1 MYSSAANFLQKKFN
15 FDAHYFLKGG
25 FWLSLTQGIGI
36 IFGIVTSALFAHYL
50 SETEYGTYRYMLSL
64 AVLFS
69 VFSLTGLGQS
79 ILQTA
84 AKKYYG
90 FYQETVSI
98 NFIYN
103 LGVLSSALA
112 GAGYYLYKENIA
124 LALGCFL
131 IALLQPVINS
141 FQFTPTY
148 LQGSGRFRETTV
160 LQGIK
165 TAFVSIASLASLYL
179 TQDVIILVGAYLA
192 SNALANLT
200 SHLWYRPRK
209 AASTP
214 PELYTK
220 YLSYAKHTSVRNILG
235 NIVYRLDSI
244 IIFTYLGA
252 AELAIYTIANIIPEQ
267 IKGSIKNLA
276 TLLTPKYAQHENL
289 DVFKKFIFKRSAQ
302 LLVVLSVLT
311 ALYVLVAPIVY
322 GVLFPKYESAVLL
335 SQLVALSFPAMI
347 AIIPSGALQAQL
359 KERELYTFNL
369 QTAAST
375 LALTITLIF
384 FYGLAGAIAAKIFSR
399 YGTAI
404 FSYAQI
410 YLVKKYV

>member
-1 MYSSAANFLQKKFN
+1 MYSYAANFLNKKFN
-15 FDAHYFLKGG
+15 IDAHYFLKGG

-36 IFGIVTSALFAHYL
+36 IFGIATSALFAHYL
-50 SETEYGTYRYMLSL
+50 SETEYGIYRYILSL

-103 LGVLSSALA
+103 FGVLFSALI
-112 GAGYYLYKENIA
+112 GAGYYFYKENFI
-124 LALGCFL
+124 LASGCFL

-148 LQGSGRFRETTV
+148 LQGSGRFRETTI

-165 TAFVSIASLASLYL
+165 TAFVSIASLLALYL
-179 TQDVIILVGAYLA
+179 TQHVVILVGVYLT
-192 SNALANLT
+192 SNALANLA
-200 SHLWYRPRK
+200 SHLWYRPK
-209 AASTP
+209 KTAVIP

-220 YLSYAKHTSVRNILG
+220 YLSYAKHTSIRNILG
-235 NIVYRLDSI
+235 SVVYRLDSI
-244 IIFTYLGA
+244 VIFTYLGA
-252 AELAIYTIANIIPEQ
+252 TELAIYTIANIIPEQ

-276 TLLTPKYAQHENL
+276 TLLIPKYSQHENL
-289 DVFKKFIFKRSAQ
+289 NVFKRFIFKRSLQ

-311 ALYVLVAPIVY
+311 ALYILAAPIVY
-322 GVLFPKYESAVLL
+322 SLLFPKYESAVML
-335 SQLVALSFPAMI
+335 SQIVALSFPAMI
-347 AIIPSGALQAQL
+347 AIIPTAALQAQL
-359 KERELYTFNL
+359 KERELYVFNI
-369 QTAAST
+369 QTALLT
-375 LALTITLIF
+375 LTLTLTLIF
-384 FYGLAGAIAAKIFSR
+384 FYGLIGAIAAKILSR
-399 YGTAI
+399 YGTTI
-404 FSYAQI
+404 FSYRNV
-410 YLVKKYV
+410 YRNKK